1 MVRLSDF
8 LERFRPAGVPG
19 AAAPAGVPADYAAD
33 QAAELDPVFSALT
46 EVQAACASERLRARH
61 RAEEIRERARAQAAA
76 IVSAARLDAG
86 TERAQAMA
94 DIRQISDKE
103 SSAIVR
109 NAGLAADGIRRRSAA
124 RMPEEVARVVAR
136 VRSLAGDLP

>member
-33 QAAELDPVFSALT
+33 RAAELDPVFSALT
-46 EVQAACASERLRARH
+46 EVRAACASERLRAEH
-61 RAEEIRERARAQAAA
+61 RAEETRERARAQAAA

-86 TERAQAMA
+86 VERAQAVA
-94 DIRQISDKE
+94 DIRQRSDKE
-103 SSAIVR
+103 SSAVMR
-109 NAGLAADGIRRRSAA
+109 SADLAADGIRRRSAA
-124 RMPEEVARVVAR
+124 RMPEEVARVVAKI
-136 VRSLAGDLP
+136 RSLAGDPP